1 MDLKFFNR
9 IVLGPIRN
17 FSRSNSRFQRKPNIT
32 TAGIVVIGDE
42 ILKGEV
48 LDSNSRFL
56 AKELHKLGLQLR
68 KISIIPDDVEMISN
82 EVQSFS
88 KKYDFVLTTGGI
100 GPTHDDV
107 TYEGVALAFDKP
119 LYLHPELKDICSE
132 FYKTED
138 LSDAG
143 MKLAYIPKSSILNY
157 KTIAG
162 SDLAYPMVSIKNVYM
177 FPGIPELLQKT
188 ILEVGPILFQCANRF
203 YNRCVFCNL
212 PEHKIVTQLQQV
224 VDQFPDVRFGC
235 YPKLFNSVYKVKLT
249 IESSN
254 EDSTLKA
261 HARLME
267 LIPKNCIVDMDD
279 T

>member
-32 TAGIVVIGDE
+32 TAGIVGDE